1 MIAAGD
7 DFVVTAGCDKQMA
20 TCRNVFNNLNNFRG
34 FPHMPGNDFVVRA
47 VSDGEANMDGGS
59 FFR

>member
-1 MIAAGD
+1 
-7 DFVVTAGCDKQMA
+7 
-20 TCRNVFNNLNNFRG
+20 
-34 FPHMPGNDFVVRA
+34 MPGNDFVVRA